1 VIAGDLNAHPGDPEV
16 VYDGVSA
23 IDQLLMDPRLQDP
36 GPKGART
43 AVWNEGSRV
52 DYVLPSVDLQVI
64 SSGVFDP
71 DPDTEPEGA
80 RRAEAA
86 SDHRLVWVDLA
97 WPPDGRR
104 AGER

>member
-1 VIAGDLNAHPGDPEV
+1 VIAGDLNAQPGDPEV

-23 IDQLLMDPRLQDP
+23 IDQLLLDPRLQDP
-36 GPKGART
+36 GPRGART
-43 AVWNEGSRV
+43 ADWRDGVRV
-52 DYVLPSVDLQVI
+52 DYVLPSADLQVT

-71 DPDTEPEGA
+71 DPADHPEGA
-80 RRAEAA
+80 RRAETA

-97 WPPDGRR
+97 WSPDGRR